1 MTYRESLS
9 PWAIARLLPNNLQW
23 VIIARYR
30 NRSDADGHLQL
41 LRRRVPQIR
50 FEVIWDLP
58 QETRFAEHLLKS
70 CTSPLTR
77 EGFKPLSNSESPL
90 KRTQS

>member
-41 LRRRVPQIR
+41 LRRRAPQIR

-58 QETRFAEHLLKS
+58 GGTGNRVCVARYYLLLNYSHADKGDKEDKGDR
-70 CTSPLTR
+70 R
-77 EGFKPLSNSESPL
+77 EFY
-90 KRTQS
+90 

>member
-1 MTYRESLS
+1 MTYRDKLS

-50 FEVIWDLP
+50 FEVIWDLRDVLLAEGDRSLLKP
-58 QETRFAEHLLKS
+58 ELDQPLPKTPKRRETR
-70 CTSPLTR
+70 TR
-77 EGFKPLSNSESPL
+77 D
-90 KRTQS
+90 

>member
-1 MTYRESLS
+1 MTYRDNLK

-50 FEVIWDLP
+50 FEIIWDLP
-58 QETRFAEHLLKS
+58 DRSLIKCEFEKPPLNTSTRRETRKF
-70 CTSPLTR
+70 
-77 EGFKPLSNSESPL
+77 
-90 KRTQS
+90 Q

>member
-41 LRRRVPQIR
+41 LQRRVPQIR

-58 QETRFAEHLLKS
+58 GRVGNRELL
-70 CTSPLTR
+70 TGNR
-77 EGFKPLSNSESPL
+77 EEGLMQTKDY
-90 KRTQS
+90 

>member
-1 MTYRESLS
+1 MTYRDNLK
-9 PWAIARLLPNNLQW
+9 PWAIARLLPNKLQW

-50 FEVIWDLP
+50 FHIIWDLCD
-58 QETRFAEHLLKS
+58 RSLLKPEFEEP
-70 CTSPLTR
+70 PL
-77 EGFKPLSNSESPL
+77 NSFISKEAR
-90 KRTQS
+90 KMD

>member
-9 PWAIARLLPNNLQW
+9 PWAIARLLPDNLQW

-50 FEVIWDLP
+50 FEIIWDLP
-58 QETRFAEHLLKS
+58 QETGETVGAHRRA
-70 CTSPLTR
+70 P
-77 EGFKPLSNSESPL
+77 NSTG
-90 KRTQS
+90 TQFNLEQITNQ